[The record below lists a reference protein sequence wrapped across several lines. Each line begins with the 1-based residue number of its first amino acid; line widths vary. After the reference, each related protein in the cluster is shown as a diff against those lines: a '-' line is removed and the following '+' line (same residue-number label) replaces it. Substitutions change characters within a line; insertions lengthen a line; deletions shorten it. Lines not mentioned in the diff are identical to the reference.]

1 MQMETI
7 KIAHLY
13 YDLMNLYGEHGNIL
27 ALTKHLEAHKI
38 KPIVHYLSLDDEI
51 DFSKYDIFY
60 IGSGNTP
67 NFHLVRKDIL
77 KRKEKIKKALKEK
90 KFFLITGNAIDLF
103 GRSYNT
109 LEEEELETLNIF
121 QYETFETDF
130 RIVGEQVYKFPKLEE
145 EIIGFQNRNTV
156 LKYIKEKHL
165 FDVKSGTGYVPK
177 AIVEGI
183 KKDNFYGTY
192 LLGPILIRNPYFTEY
207 LVEQIVKQKN
217 LAFEPYID
225 KLEIKAYEEYR
236 KNMLNEKNG
245 N

>member
-1 MQMETI
+1 METI

-38 KPIVHYLSLDDEI
+38 KPIVHYLSLEDEM
-51 DFSKYDIFY
+51 DFAKYDIFY

-77 KRKEKIKKALKEK
+77 KRKEEIKKALKEK
-90 KFFLITGNAIDLF
+90 KFFLVTGNAIDLF

-109 LEEEELETLNIF
+109 IEEQELETLDIF

-156 LKYIKEKHL
+156 LRYIKEKHL

-217 LAFEPYID
+217 LAFEPCID

>member
-1 MQMETI
+1 METI

-38 KPIVHYLSLDDEI
+38 KTIVHYLSLEDEI

-60 IGSGNTP
+60 IGSGSTP
-67 NFHLVRKDIL
+67 NFHLVREDIL
-77 KRKEKIKKALKEK
+77 KRKKEIQQAIKEK

-103 GRSYNT
+103 GKSYNT
-109 LEEEELETLNIF
+109 TDEQELETLGIC

-156 LKYIKEKHL
+156 LRYIKEKHL

-217 LAFEPYID
+217 LAFEPFLD
-225 KLEIKAYEEYR
+225 KLEIKAYDEYR
-236 KNMLNEKNG
+236 KNMLNEKKVV
-245 N
+245 